1 MLKPGTANIPDQAL
15 EHARRG
21 EIVEAIKVV
30 REQTG
35 LGLKEAKDAIDGY
48 LRNPGQSSGV
58 AGSAGKPDN
67 LEVSSLALYALENG
81 RLIDA
86 IKHVR
91 ADTGLG
97 LKDAKE
103 HVERLLDRDA
113 ALNARFKAAA
123 AVESRRVARKLV
135 FVIVLSGLVAVG
147 YFYLSGGIR

>member
-1 MLKPGTANIPDQAL
+1 MKPGAADIPEQAL

-21 EIVEAIKVV
+21 EIVEAVKLV

-48 LRNPGQSSGV
+48 LGIPGQGSGAAASV
-58 AGSAGKPDN
+58 GKPDTPG
-67 LEVSSLALYALENG
+67 VSSLALFALEKG

-91 ADTGLG
+91 EDTGLG

-103 HVERLLDRDA
+103 HVELFLARNP

-123 AVESRRVARKLV
+123 AVEFRRVAQKLV
-135 FVIVLSGLVAVG
+135 FVIVLSGLVAIG
-147 YFYLSGGIR
+147 YIYLSGGIR